1 MIDFGQIKT
10 KVSSI
15 QVKFTLIVLSVGLLL
30 LGATAFL
37 SDQFTAREFEKH
49 YREKALLIGKYII
62 QDLEE
67 GMVRKVH
74 QKIFGILDAYRER
87 EVVELRVFDRKGQEV
102 FGQKEGPPEERV
114 EETLKTGNLVHFH
127 KEINKREVA
136 TYIIPVR
143 NKTECHG
150 CHGKSGELNGALLMS
165 IPLDEMKESI
175 AQQNR
180 KYSFLLGFMAVAIC
194 LTTLL
199 TVNRLFLHPLRRLQ
213 EGTEAIEKGDF
224 KYQIPVTSGDE
235 IGTLTKN
242 FNRMAQTLR
251 NLFEKIEHK
260 GAEWQQTF
268 DSIADPVSV
277 IDQKGNIIRA
287 NRAFKE
293 YFSLPLREA
302 VPMNYPDLLATHFS
316 FPLPE
321 KIGAQ
326 DQVSTTHELYD
337 KKTGKILQ
345 VSIFPYYSPER
356 NFIGSVQVA
365 KDITEKKEA
374 EIRLIM
380 NERLAALG
388 QMASGIA
395 HEIRN
400 PLATIRACAEGL
412 LQRMEKKQFDAALF
426 ESYLKIIDEEIIL
439 CTRII
444 TSMLSFLRKKG
455 EAKEDVES
463 QVDIHEVLDRT
474 LEMISFQGRLKEV
487 EVLKNYQERMP
498 PIRGNEGE
506 LRQVFI
512 SIILNALDAM
522 EDKGRLE
529 LETAIEGNTVFIKI
543 RDTGPGIPSDFT
555 GRIFDPFF
563 TTRPEKGGTG
573 LGLSIANKIIKE
585 NNGEIVVA
593 TNEGK
598 GTTFT
603 ITLPRQTAS
612 GKMACPSDNLPD

>member
-1 MIDFGQIKT
+1 
-10 KVSSI
+10 
-15 QVKFTLIVLSVGLLL
+15 
-30 LGATAFL
+30 
-37 SDQFTAREFEKH
+37 
-49 YREKALLIGKYII
+49 
-62 QDLEE
+62 
-67 GMVRKVH
+67 
-74 QKIFGILDAYRER
+74 
-87 EVVELRVFDRKGQEV
+87 
-102 FGQKEGPPEERV
+102 
-114 EETLKTGNLVHFH
+114 
-127 KEINKREVA
+127 
-136 TYIIPVR
+136 
-143 NKTECHG
+143 
-150 CHGKSGELNGALLMS
+150 
-165 IPLDEMKESI
+165 
-175 AQQNR
+175 
-180 KYSFLLGFMAVAIC
+180 
-194 LTTLL
+194 
-199 TVNRLFLHPLRRLQ
+199 
-213 EGTEAIEKGDF
+213 
-224 KYQIPVTSGDE
+224 
-235 IGTLTKN
+235 
-242 FNRMAQTLR
+242 
-251 NLFEKIEHK
+251 
-260 GAEWQQTF
+260 
-268 DSIADPVSV
+268 
-277 IDQKGNIIRA
+277 
-287 NRAFKE
+287 
-293 YFSLPLREA
+293 
-302 VPMNYPDLLATHFS
+302 MNYPDLLATHFS

-321 KIGAQ
+321 KIGVQ
-326 DQVSTTHELYD
+326 DHLSTTQELYD
-337 KKTGKILQ
+337 KKTGKMLQ
-345 VSIFPYYSPER
+345 VSIFPYYSPEG

-412 LQRMEKKQFDAALF
+412 LQRMEKKQINAALF

-455 EAKEDVES
+455 EGKEDVES

-498 PIRGNEGE
+498 LIRGNEGE

-512 SIILNALDAM
+512 AIILNALDAM

-529 LETAIEGNTVFIKI
+529 LETAIEGNAVFIKI
-543 RDTGPGIPSDFT
+543 RDTGPGIPSDFM

-585 NNGEIVVA
+585 NNGEIGVA

-612 GKMACPSDNLPD
+612 GKMPYPSGNLPD